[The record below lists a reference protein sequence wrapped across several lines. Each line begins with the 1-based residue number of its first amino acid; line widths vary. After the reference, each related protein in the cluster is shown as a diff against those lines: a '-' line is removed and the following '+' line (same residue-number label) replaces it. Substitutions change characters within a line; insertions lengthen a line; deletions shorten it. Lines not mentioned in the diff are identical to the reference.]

1 MRLTRSHIRRMIL
14 ETIIKE
20 AVRDEPPEG
29 VIDLSDPKY
38 EDWTGDPEHRITKSR
53 MGRDTYEDD
62 SEFEEYLSRVEAER
76 DEYQDA
82 MSQGVTG
89 LFGDDPA
96 DLPDPIS
103 EDKGGGAYSGY
114 FGMEMPYGDEIDEG
128 DEEDQSQHMLD
139 LQLQL
144 QKDVEGEKTGGTI
157 ARQSVRQDQQAI
169 ANLADK

>member
-1 MRLTRSHIRRMIL
+1 MP
-14 ETIIKE
+14 
-20 AVRDEPPEG
+20 D
-29 VIDLSDPKY
+29 DY
-38 EDWTGDPEHRITKSR
+38 EDPE
-53 MGRDTYEDD
+53 DE
-62 SEFEEYLSRVEAER
+62 EEYMAE
-76 DEYQDA
+76 Q
-82 MSQGVTG
+82 
-89 LFGDDPA
+89 
-96 DLPDPIS
+96 
-103 EDKGGGAYSGY
+103 KGGGAYSGY

>member
-1 MRLTRSHIRRMIL
+1 MKLTRVDIRRMIL
-14 ETIIKE
+14 EAMVNDLESEETEGEVVDLFKHPKFKGDLDTFQR
-20 AVRDEPPEG
+20 VRTQDTSKSRDDEEEMDREFKKYIQSLP
-29 VIDLSDPKY
+29 DDY
-38 EDWTGDPEHRITKSR
+38 EDPE
-53 MGRDTYEDD
+53 DE
-62 SEFEEYLSRVEAER
+62 EEYMAE
-76 DEYQDA
+76 Q
-82 MSQGVTG
+82 
-89 LFGDDPA
+89 
-96 DLPDPIS
+96 
-103 EDKGGGAYSGY
+103 KGGGAYSGY